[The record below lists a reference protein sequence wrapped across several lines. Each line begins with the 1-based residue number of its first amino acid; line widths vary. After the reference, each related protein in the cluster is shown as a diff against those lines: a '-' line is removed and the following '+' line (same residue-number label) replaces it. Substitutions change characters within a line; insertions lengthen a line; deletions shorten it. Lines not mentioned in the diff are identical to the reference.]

1 MKRVRQLLK
10 NNRMTNSEFNMTPIN
25 KTKFGHVKKLIL
37 TIAIIAI
44 SFSSYAQKNSIF
56 DKFEDYDDVT
66 TVVVTQK
73 AFNMLG
79 KISNDSEEGKEF
91 NNLVKGLNNLKVFTT
106 ENAKIAGEMQ
116 ATFDKY
122 LSKAKLS
129 ELMRVKDKDANVKI
143 YVREGKDDDHVSEFL
158 MLVNEVNASKKH
170 DGKHGNP
177 EVVII
182 SLTGDID
189 LNNIS
194 KLTKE
199 MNIPGG
205 EHMEKAEK
213 K

>member
-1 MKRVRQLLK
+1 M
-10 NNRMTNSEFNMTPIN
+10 
-25 KTKFGHVKKLIL
+25 KKLFLSIL
-37 TIAIIAI
+37 VLAF
-44 SFSSYAQKNSIF
+44 SFSGYAQDNSIF
-56 DKFEDYDDVT
+56 DKFEDYDEVT

-73 AFNMLG
+73 AFQMLK
-79 KISNDSEEGKEF
+79 KISNDSKEGKEF
-91 NNLVKGLNNLKVFTT
+91 NNLVSGLKNLKVFTT
-106 ENAKIAGEMQ
+106 EDVKIAADMQ

-122 LSKAKLS
+122 LKKAKLS

-158 MLVNEVNASKKH
+158 MFVNEVNASVKH
-170 DGKHGNP
+170 NGERGNP

>member
-1 MKRVRQLLK
+1 MKRVRQLSK
-10 NNRMTNSEFNMTPIN
+10 SKKMINSEFNMTPTS
-25 KTKFGHVKKLIL
+25 KTKMGHIKKLIL
-37 TIAIIAI
+37 SILVLAF
-44 SFSSYAQKNSIF
+44 SFNSYAQDNSIF

-73 AFNMLG
+73 AFQMLK

-91 NNLVKGLNNLKVFTT
+91 NNLVSGLKNLKVFTT
-106 ENAKIAGEMQ
+106 EDVKIAADMQ
-116 ATFDKY
+116 STFDKY
-122 LSKAKLS
+122 LKKAQLS

-158 MLVNEVNASKKH
+158 MLVNEVNASTKN
-170 DGKHGNP
+170 GKHGNP